1 MTSLNLL
8 LGGNELNSGI
18 ANKLTSAD
26 DDLFVVDWKSN
37 NTGTGEL
44 IKLDATDSNLPIE
57 LKNRGLGAFSSVWTS
72 MDLAVPNLNQILIN
86 SSLMGFEGG
95 LVPLTKQ
102 AMMDTWA
109 KKGLAGRE
117 FRVVNQQDYMT
128 WEFQSSDMPQI
139 VKPNIGSG
147 SRGVTICSTTQEL
160 LTAIPESMT
169 ISQDKK
175 VIIEDFIEGT
185 EFTAE
190 LLADQFGNI
199 QLLAFS
205 EKHHSRHIVKS
216 KVATALIYGWTSLS
230 AFEVQE
236 LIDFTIEA
244 FRAFEPTSTL
254 GHLEVI
260 YSKISRKFTP
270 VEIGFR
276 SSGYIASHL
285 VDISTGIDFM
295 SLTNSIY
302 NGGRVIER
310 YKDPE
315 KVGVYYFYDL
325 PENRNFNLVKSISSY
340 LDNCKSLV
348 RKTNDFS
355 MEKTWKITGDADRY
369 GFEVLQ
375 ITDEQFSLDK
385 LLEAETRL
393 INDSQTS

>member
-1 MTSLNLL
+1 M
-8 LGGNELNSGI
+8 
-18 ANKLTSAD
+18 
-26 DDLFVVDWKSN
+26 
-37 NTGTGEL
+37 
-44 IKLDATDSNLPIE
+44 
-57 LKNRGLGAFSSVWTS
+57 
-72 MDLAVPNLNQILIN
+72 
-86 SSLMGFEGG
+86 
-95 LVPLTKQ
+95 
-102 AMMDTWA
+102 
-109 KKGLAGRE
+109 
-117 FRVVNQQDYMT
+117 
-128 WEFQSSDMPQI
+128 
-139 VKPNIGSG
+139 
-147 SRGVTICSTTQEL
+147 
-160 LTAIPESMT
+160 
-169 ISQDKK
+169 SQ
-175 VIIEDFIEGT
+175 
-185 EFTAE
+185 
-190 LLADQFGNI
+190 
-199 QLLAFS
+199 
-205 EKHHSRHIVKS
+205 
-216 KVATALIYGWTSLS
+216 
-230 AFEVQE
+230 FEVQE

-260 YSKISRKFTP
+260 YSKISRKFIP

-285 VDISTGIDFM
+285 VDISTGIDFI

-325 PENRNFNLVKSISSY
+325 PENGNFNLVKSISSY
-340 LDNCKSLV
+340 LDNCVSLV

>member
-18 ANKLTSAD
+18 ANKLASSD
-26 DDLFVVDWKSN
+26 NDLFVVDWKSN
-37 NTGTGEL
+37 DTGIGEL
-44 IKLDATDSNLPIE
+44 IKLDAADSNLPLE
-57 LKNRGLGAFSSVWTS
+57 LKYRDLGAFSSVWTS

-117 FRVVNQQDYMT
+117 FRVVNQQDFMT
-128 WEFQSSDMPQI
+128 YELQSPDIPQI
-139 VKPNIGSG
+139 VKPNMGSG
-147 SRGVTICSTTQEL
+147 SRGVTICSTTREL
-160 LTAIPESMT
+160 LTAIPESIT
-169 ISQDKK
+169 ISQDDK

-185 EFTAE
+185 EFTVE
-190 LLADQFGNI
+190 LLADQFGKI

-230 AFEVQE
+230 AFEVNE
-236 LIDFTIEA
+236 LIDFSIEA
-244 FRAFEPTSTL
+244 FRAFEPKSTL

-260 YSKISRKFTP
+260 YSKLFRMFIP

-285 VDISTGIDFM
+285 VDISTEIDFM
-295 SLTNSIY
+295 SLTKSIY
-302 NGGRVIER
+302 NGGRITER
-310 YKDPE
+310 YRNPRKI
-315 KVGVYYFYDL
+315 GVYYFYDL
-325 PENRNFNLVKSISSY
+325 PENGNFNLDKSISRY
-340 LDNCKSLV
+340 LENCTSLV
-348 RKTNDFS
+348 RKTKDFS
-355 MEKTWKITGDADRY
+355 ITKTWKITGDADRY
-369 GFEVLQ
+369 GFEVLK
-375 ITDEQFSLDK
+375 ITDQQFSLEK
-385 LLEAETRL
+385 LLQAETRL
-393 INDSQTS
+393 INDSQIS